1 MREEKKKKEK
11 MLKKIRE
18 ESFLERRER
27 VLDLKRE
34 REREESENGACFAY
48 LKCSGLRYS
57 TSIGALTSNHLPPT
71 SDPQS

>member
-34 REREESENGACFAY
+34 RER
-48 LKCSGLRYS
+48 KVKMGLVSR
-57 TSIGALTSNHLPPT
+57 I
-71 SDPQS
+71 